1 MDKDLDKFKLN
12 KETHDI
18 IYKMLENEIF
28 SGKKKSNIPKAVVL
42 GGQPGAG
49 KSILI
54 DIAKKEFLD
63 NNVVIINGDEL
74 RRVHPDSKKILKE
87 HEKEYAFYTDADVRV
102 WTSDLFKKA
111 IKDKYNIIFE
121 GTMRTNAICNT
132 LRELK
137 DNGFFVEIKVLS
149 VNGIDSIISTM
160 ERYENQKK
168 FEGHGRVT
176 PSESHKNAYYRM
188 LDTLETIEKQK
199 CFDTLEVLTRD
210 CDIIYYNDLVNKK
223 IYSKYNLGIRETIV
237 KNREELKPSPEE
249 IENRLNKISK
259 SRVER
264 GEHSLE
270 IDDIIEKINCKYIYN
285 I

>member
-121 GTMRTNAICNT
+121 GT

-176 PSESHKNAYYRM
+176 PSESHKNAYYGM

-270 IDDIIEKINCKYIYN
+270 IDDIIEKINCKYI
-285 I
+285 